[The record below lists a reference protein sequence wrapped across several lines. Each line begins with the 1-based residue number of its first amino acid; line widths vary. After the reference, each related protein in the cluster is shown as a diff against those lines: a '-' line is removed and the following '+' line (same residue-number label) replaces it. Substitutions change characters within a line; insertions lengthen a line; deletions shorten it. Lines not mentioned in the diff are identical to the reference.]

1 MEIDL
6 LDPVFIAV
14 STPSNK
20 SSNISCYLGPSNAT
34 HLEHADSTIDTM
46 MAIAIIVSLA
56 DETIGRALGNA
67 GHFSLLER
75 KIVPEVDR
83 LRNRF
88 LGWKR
93 GGLFGGLGSAPG
105 ERAMKFQ
112 RRSTRHG
119 GGDKVLFIEF
129 RDIGKDLVRDAGKV
143 LAAKTVGEYIRLPR
157 DMSIDERQ

>member
-1 MEIDL
+1 MEINL
-6 LDPVFIAV
+6 LDPIFIAV

-56 DETIGRALGNA
+56 DETVGRALGNA
-67 GHFSLLER
+67 GHFRLLER
-75 KIVPEVDR
+75 EIVPEVDR

-105 ERAMKFQ
+105 ERAMKFK
-112 RRSTRHG
+112 RHNIRHG
-119 GGDKVLFIEF
+119 GSDKILFVEF
-129 RDIGKDLVRDAGKV
+129 RDVWKDLVRDAGKV
-143 LAAKTVGEYIRLPR
+143 LTAKTVGEYIRLTR
-157 DMSIDERQ
+157 DMSVDER